1 MIRILHSVSNMDRA
15 GIETML
21 MNYYRYMDKSKVQF
35 DFLCNKKKPG
45 AYDDEIKSMGGRIY
59 HTPGLNPAKY
69 PVYLKYM
76 RELFQ
81 EHPEYKIVEAH
92 NGALGVY
99 ALHAAKVSKIPV
111 RIFHA
116 HGASITKDWKL
127 PIKLVCK
134 ACLPTNMTHHFS
146 CGVEAAK
153 CYFGQKV
160 VDENDYV
167 LIPNAIDVAR
177 FIYNPK
183 IRNKI
188 RKENNLENKHV
199 VGHVGRF
206 MAQKNHTFLM
216 DVFAEVLKIDSQ
228 AHLVL
233 LGDGELMD
241 EIKRKTADLGIS
253 EHVTFVGNVGN
264 ANEWYQAF
272 DCFVLPSIWEGLP
285 VVGVEAQAA
294 DLPCVFSSAIT
305 REIGLSQRAKFVPLT
320 ESVSVWAK
328 TLCDALQQNERN
340 DNTKLITEHHY
351 NIAFE
356 AKKLQERYLQLAGQ
370 LRTFTKYERSIP
382 RTRSVKTAKEIIDLK
397 LDLIVLGSDE
407 IWNLCGSGYHPLKF
421 GTGLENQRTIAYAP
435 SVGAVTE
442 ETAVP
447 EDVFSGLKHLDRIS
461 GRDVESLKFVERA
474 CGRKAEK
481 MLDPTFLYNF
491 DMDIERENIKPKPYR
506 YILIYDCKLT
516 EPMAKQLQEYAK
528 KNDLKII
535 GAGDYKTFYDEG
547 FIDLTPYEWVDLF
560 RNAEKVITGT
570 FHGTVFS
577 IKYNKSVLCYP
588 TEKNRINKIRSLLSD
603 MKIASRL
610 LEVGCEDD
618 FIPLLD
624 TPMDYTETRN
634 YIAQKI
640 QEADDFLTGDKS

>member
-206 MAQKNHTFLM
+206 MAQKNHTFLILTA
-216 DVFAEVLKIDSQ
+216 VCAIACVAVVVSFVVPTVAQQFSNI
-228 AHLVL
+228 
-233 LGDGELMD
+233 
-241 EIKRKTADLGIS
+241 IK
-253 EHVTFVGNVGN
+253 
-264 ANEWYQAF
+264 
-272 DCFVLPSIWEGLP
+272 
-285 VVGVEAQAA
+285 
-294 DLPCVFSSAIT
+294 
-305 REIGLSQRAKFVPLT
+305 
-320 ESVSVWAK
+320 SVM
-328 TLCDALQQNERN
+328 
-340 DNTKLITEHHY
+340 
-351 NIAFE
+351 IAFGDSSE
-356 AKKLQERYLQLAGQ
+356 TIE
-370 LRTFTKYERSIP
+370 
-382 RTRSVKTAKEIIDLK
+382 
-397 LDLIVLGSDE
+397 
-407 IWNLCGSGYHPLKF
+407 NF
-421 GTGLENQRTIAYAP
+421 GGNSSTGLESRMIQLSGITWMLMHNAIFGL
-435 SVGAVTE
+435 GASCHTRGKL
-442 ETAVP
+442 
-447 EDVFSGLKHLDRIS
+447 S
-461 GRDVESLKFVERA
+461 
-474 CGRKAEK
+474 
-481 MLDPTFLYNF
+481 Y
-491 DMDIERENIKPKPYR
+491 
-506 YILIYDCKLT
+506 YI
-516 EPMAKQLQEYAK
+516 
-528 KNDLKII
+528 
-535 GAGDYKTFYDEG
+535 
-547 FIDLTPYEWVDLF
+547 
-560 RNAEKVITGT
+560 
-570 FHGTVFS
+570 
-577 IKYNKSVLCYP
+577 
-588 TEKNRINKIRSLLSD
+588 
-603 MKIASRL
+603 
-610 LEVGCEDD
+610 
-618 FIPLLD
+618 
-624 TPMDYTETRN
+624 
-634 YIAQKI
+634 
-640 QEADDFLTGDKS
+640 

>member
-1 MIRILHSVSNMDRA
+1 M
-15 GIETML
+15 
-21 MNYYRYMDKSKVQF
+21 
-35 DFLCNKKKPG
+35 
-45 AYDDEIKSMGGRIY
+45 
-59 HTPGLNPAKY
+59 
-69 PVYLKYM
+69 
-76 RELFQ
+76 
-81 EHPEYKIVEAH
+81 
-92 NGALGVY
+92 
-99 ALHAAKVSKIPV
+99 

-328 TLCDALQQNERN
+328 TLCDSSIKESVSLEPPA
-340 DNTKLITEHHY
+340 ITSFLSVLTFLK
-351 NIAFE
+351 AST
-356 AKKLQERYLQLAGQ
+356 RY
-370 LRTFTKYERSIP
+370 RIP
-382 RTRSVKTAKEIIDLK
+382 
-397 LDLIVLGSDE
+397 
-407 IWNLCGSGYHPLKF
+407 
-421 GTGLENQRTIAYAP
+421 
-435 SVGAVTE
+435 
-442 ETAVP
+442 
-447 EDVFSGLKHLDRIS
+447 FSGTR
-461 GRDVESLKFVERA
+461 RPRNNMYESFFSPNLS
-474 CGRKAEK
+474 
-481 MLDPTFLYNF
+481 
-491 DMDIERENIKPKPYR
+491 
-506 YILIYDCKLT
+506 
-516 EPMAKQLQEYAK
+516 
-528 KNDLKII
+528 
-535 GAGDYKTFYDEG
+535 
-547 FIDLTPYEWVDLF
+547 
-560 RNAEKVITGT
+560 VIR
-570 FHGTVFS
+570 
-577 IKYNKSVLCYP
+577 L
-588 TEKNRINKIRSLLSD
+588 
-603 MKIASRL
+603 ASRICGL
-610 LEVGCEDD
+610 
-618 FIPLLD
+618 FTPLGIKCVSL
-624 TPMDYTETRN
+624 P
-634 YIAQKI
+634 
-640 QEADDFLTGDKS
+640 